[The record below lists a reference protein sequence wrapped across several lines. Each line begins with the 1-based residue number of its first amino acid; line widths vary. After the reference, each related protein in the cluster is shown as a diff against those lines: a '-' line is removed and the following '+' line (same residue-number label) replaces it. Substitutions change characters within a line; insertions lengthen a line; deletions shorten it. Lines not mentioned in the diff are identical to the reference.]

1 MINAVK
7 VAFESFFD
15 FVLGLPHILFEA
27 GLATYAVNKIIAVA
41 CCVLFSGVYVASGV
55 TVDLTRFVEFKAV
68 SACLF
73 RSAFSVQLSD
83 P

>member
-27 GLATYAVNKIIAVA
+27 GLATYAVNKIVAVA
-41 CCVLFSGVYVASGV
+41 CYVLFGGVYIASGV
-55 TVDLTRFVEFKAV
+55 TGNLSRFVEFHTV

-73 RSAFSVQLSD
+73 GDAFSVQLSD
-83 P
+83 S